1 MTATN
6 RLAGT
11 PGASAPT
18 PTISVRN
25 LSKWFGSVVAV
36 NDVSLDVHPG
46 ITGLLGPNGAGKTTL
61 LHVMTGLSAPSEGE
75 VAFLGGPVRDNPQLY
90 RRVGVMTEH
99 EAVYDFFTGRQFV
112 EFAAR
117 LQGVTPTAPA
127 VDRAIDLV
135 GLSEVQGRALRTYS
149 RGMRQRMR
157 LAASFVHDPE
167 VLVLDEPLS
176 GTDPRQ
182 RLEFQDLFTRL
193 AAEGRTILISSH
205 ILEEVETLADRIL
218 LMVAGKLAAAGDP
231 RAIRAKLAERPY
243 HVRVVTA
250 RPREMASALVTLD
263 VVDSVALERDEDAL
277 VVLSRNVAA
286 LQRAVPRLAQDRG
299 IRLRRVEPLDD
310 SLESV
315 FGYLVEG

>member
-1 MTATN
+1 MTAASQ
-6 RLAGT
+6 LAET
-11 PGASAPT
+11 PGTAAP
-18 PTISVRN
+18 PPSISVRN
-25 LSKWFGSVVAV
+25 VSKWFGSVVAV
-36 NDVSLDVHPG
+36 NDLSLDVYPG

-61 LHVMTGLSAPSEGE
+61 LHAITGLSAPSEGE
-75 VAFLGGPVRDNPQLY
+75 VAMLGEPVRDNPMLY

-117 LQGVTPTAPA
+117 LHGLPDDTPAI
-127 VDRAIDLV
+127 DRAVELV
-135 GLSEVQGRALRTYS
+135 GLAGAQNRALRTYS

-157 LAASFVHDPE
+157 LAASFVHDPQ

-182 RLEFQDLFTRL
+182 RLEFQSLFKRL

-218 LMVAGKLAAAGDP
+218 LMVAGKLAASGDP
-231 RAIRAKLAERPY
+231 RAIRARLAEMPY
-243 HVRVVTA
+243 HVRIVTTH
-250 RPREMASALVTLD
+250 PRDLAAALVSLD
-263 VVDSVALERDEDAL
+263 VVDSVSIERDEDAL
-277 VVLSRNVAA
+277 IVLSRNLAA

-299 IRLRRVEPLDD
+299 IRLKRVEPLDD

-315 FGYLVEG
+315 FGYLVER